1 MRSEMVNKSIEQGA
15 VFTEEMFRSAQDK
28 VMEKFSIA
36 LAGGDKVGKFVSTA
50 TVFDELSNQYVG
62 WKITPLDQK
71 VKDFIDAQINIAS
84 EALFQVTSGIG
95 LHPALSNLSKDGNL
109 PSGSEQLYA
118 FKLYLAT
125 GVDIPEAVVM
135 KDINLAIAANFPGKK
150 LRLGFYHDVLL
161 TEEMTA
167 PADRLKNQS
176 SAPVSTTKTTPKQ

>member
-1 MRSEMVNKSIEQGA
+1 MPAKSA
-15 VFTEEMFRSAQDK
+15 
-28 VMEKFSIA
+28 
-36 LAGGDKVGKFVSTA
+36 
-50 TVFDELSNQYVG
+50 
-62 WKITPLDQK
+62 
-71 VKDFIDAQINIAS
+71 
-84 EALFQVTSGIG
+84 FQVTSGIG

-125 GVDIPEAVVM
+125 GVDIPEAIVT

-176 SAPVSTTKTTPKQ
+176 SAPVNSKPKP